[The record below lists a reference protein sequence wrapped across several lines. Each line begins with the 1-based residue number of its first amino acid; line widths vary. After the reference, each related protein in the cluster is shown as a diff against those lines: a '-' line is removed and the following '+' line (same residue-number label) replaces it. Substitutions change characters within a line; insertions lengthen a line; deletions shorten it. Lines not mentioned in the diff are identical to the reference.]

1 MKEVS
6 QGLVIQSPA
15 KVYDRPVI
23 LLLSATFI
31 LTIARALALP
41 YLVIYFSEAFG
52 LGVAD
57 IGLAVGGA
65 LIVSSVLGVYGGF
78 LVDRFSNYRIMLA
91 AATVFALAFAVAF
104 QVTSL
109 VPFIIAIVVVNLAY
123 AVVDIAV
130 KSGIGF
136 LVAPDKRGGVFSLKY
151 TLTNV
156 GYAVGPFL
164 GVLFAKV
171 SPGLPFAVAALIG
184 AFFVVLYGLVGAR
197 IPRPSGVENGA
208 TGPRFASV
216 LMHLVRNYKLVCFT
230 IGGILSAIVFGQ
242 FTAYLS
248 QYLIVTSNPQ
258 SAYQIINYLV
268 TTNACVVISL
278 QYLIG
283 SRINQHNMFRMLMLG
298 MLFFVVGLMGFAYA
312 QVPVVWVIA
321 MIVFTVGEIIIIP
334 AEYLFIDYIAP
345 EDMRG
350 VYYGAQNLSNL
361 GAALG
366 PVVCGVALSLYA
378 PQAMFYVLS
387 LCIVLASVFYFM
399 GSRHGAER

>member
-6 QGLVIQSPA
+6 EGLVIQSQA

-184 AFFVVLYGLVGAR
+184 AVFVVLYALVGAR

>member
-1 MKEVS
+1 M
-6 QGLVIQSPA
+6 
-15 KVYDRPVI
+15 
-23 LLLSATFI
+23 
-31 LTIARALALP
+31 
-41 YLVIYFSEAFG
+41 
-52 LGVAD
+52 
-57 IGLAVGGA
+57 
-65 LIVSSVLGVYGGF
+65 
-78 LVDRFSNYRIMLA
+78 
-91 AATVFALAFAVAF
+91 
-104 QVTSL
+104 
-109 VPFIIAIVVVNLAY
+109 
-123 AVVDIAV
+123 
-130 KSGIGF
+130 
-136 LVAPDKRGGVFSLKY
+136 
-151 TLTNV
+151 
-156 GYAVGPFL
+156 
-164 GVLFAKV
+164 
-171 SPGLPFAVAALIG
+171 
-184 AFFVVLYGLVGAR
+184 
-197 IPRPSGVENGA
+197 
-208 TGPRFASV
+208 
-216 LMHLVRNYKLVCFT
+216 
-230 IGGILSAIVFGQ
+230 
-242 FTAYLS
+242 
-248 QYLIVTSNPQ
+248 TSNPQ
-258 SAYQIINYLV
+258 NAYQIINYLV

>member
-1 MKEVS
+1 MKDVS
-6 QGLVIQSPA
+6 GELAMQGGA
-15 KVYDRPVI
+15 KVYVRPVI

-41 YLVIYFSEAFG
+41 YLVVYFSQAFG

-57 IGLAVGGA
+57 IGLAVGGS
-65 LIVSSVLGVYGGF
+65 LIVSSILGVYGGF
-78 LVDRFSNYRIMLA
+78 LVDRFSNYRILLG

-109 VPFIIAIVVVNLAY
+109 VPFIIAIVVVNLSY
-123 AVVDIAV
+123 AVIDIAV

-136 LVAPDKRGGVFSLKY
+136 LVTPDKRGRVFSIKY

-156 GYAVGPFL
+156 GYAIGPFL
-164 GVLFAKV
+164 GMLFAKI
-171 SPGLPFAVAALIG
+171 SPGLPFAVSALIG
-184 AFFVVLYGLVGAR
+184 VAFVVLYGVLGER
-197 IPRPSGVENGA
+197 IPRPAGGERSGNG
-208 TGPRFASV
+208 FASV
-216 LMHLVRNYKLVCFT
+216 LVHLLSNYRLVCFT
-230 IGGILSAIVFGQ
+230 VGGILSAIVFGQ

-248 QYLIVTSNPQ
+248 QYLIVTSDPENT
-258 SAYQIINYLV
+258 YHIINYLV

-283 SRINQHNMFRMLMLG
+283 SRINQNNLFRMLMLG
-298 MLFFVVGLMGFAYA
+298 MLFFVVGLMGFCYA
-312 QVPVVWVIA
+312 QMHVAWIVA

-366 PVVCGVALSLYA
+366 PVLCGIALSLYA
-378 PQAMFYVLS
+378 PQVMFYVLS
-387 LCIVLASVFYFM
+387 LCIVLASFFYFM
-399 GSRHGAER
+399 GSRRGG

>member
-1 MKEVS
+1 MKDVS
-6 QGLVIQSPA
+6 GGLAIQGGA
-15 KVYDRPVI
+15 KVYERPVI
-23 LLLSATFI
+23 LLLLATFI

-41 YLVIYFSEAFG
+41 YLVVYFSQAFG

-57 IGLAVGGA
+57 IGLAVGGS
-65 LIVSSVLGVYGGF
+65 LIVSSILGVYGGF
-78 LVDRFSNYRIMLA
+78 LVDRFSNYRIMLG
-91 AATVFALAFAVAF
+91 AATVFALAFALAF

-109 VPFIIAIVVVNLAY
+109 VPFIIAIVVVNLSY
-123 AVVDIAV
+123 AVIDIAV

-136 LVAPDKRGGVFSLKY
+136 LVAPDKRGGVFSIKY

-156 GYAVGPFL
+156 GYAIGPFL
-164 GVLFAKV
+164 GMLLAKI
-171 SPGLPFAVAALIG
+171 SPGLPFAAAALIG
-184 AFFVVLYGLVGAR
+184 VAFVVLYGVLGGR
-197 IPRPSGVENGA
+197 IPRPVGVESSGNG
-208 TGPRFASV
+208 FASV
-216 LMHLVRNYKLVCFT
+216 LVHLLSNYRLVCFT

-248 QYLIVTSNPQ
+248 QYLIVTSDPENT
-258 SAYQIINYLV
+258 YRIINYLV

-283 SRINQHNMFRMLMLG
+283 SRINQNNLFRMLMLG
-298 MLFFVVGLMGFAYA
+298 MLFFVVGLMGFCYA
-312 QVPVVWVIA
+312 QMQAVWIVA

-334 AEYLFIDYIAP
+334 AEYLFIDFIAP

-366 PVVCGVALSLYA
+366 PILCGVALSLYA
-378 PQAMFYVLS
+378 PQVMFYVLS
-387 LCIVLASVFYFM
+387 FCIVLASIFYFM
-399 GSRHGAER
+399 GSRRRG

>member
-6 QGLVIQSPA
+6 EGLVIHSQA

-109 VPFIIAIVVVNLAY
+109 VPFIVAIVVVNLAY

-164 GVLFAKV
+164 GVLFANV

-184 AFFVVLYGLVGAR
+184 AVFVVLYALVGAR
-197 IPRPSGVENGA
+197 IPRTSGVENGA
-208 TGPRFASV
+208 QGPR
-216 LMHLVRNYKLVCFT
+216 
-230 IGGILSAIVFGQ
+230 
-242 FTAYLS
+242 
-248 QYLIVTSNPQ
+248 
-258 SAYQIINYLV
+258 
-268 TTNACVVISL
+268 
-278 QYLIG
+278 
-283 SRINQHNMFRMLMLG
+283 
-298 MLFFVVGLMGFAYA
+298 
-312 QVPVVWVIA
+312 
-321 MIVFTVGEIIIIP
+321 
-334 AEYLFIDYIAP
+334 
-345 EDMRG
+345 
-350 VYYGAQNLSNL
+350 
-361 GAALG
+361 
-366 PVVCGVALSLYA
+366 LSL
-378 PQAMFYVLS
+378 
-387 LCIVLASVFYFM
+387 I
-399 GSRHGAER
+399 HI

>member
-1 MKEVS
+1 MKHVS
-6 QGLVIQSPA
+6 EGLVGQSQA

-31 LTIARALALP
+31 LTVARALALP

-65 LIVSSVLGVYGGF
+65 LIVSSILGVYGGF
-78 LVDRFSNYRIMLA
+78 LVDKFSNYRVMLA
-91 AATVFALAFAVAF
+91 AATVFSLAFAVAF

-164 GVLFAKV
+164 GVIFAKV

-184 AFFVVLYGLVGAR
+184 VLFVVLYALVGGR
-197 IPRPSGVENGA
+197 IPRASGSASDGSG
-208 TGPRFASV
+208 TSFANV
-216 LMHLVRNYKLVCFT
+216 LVHLVRNYRLVCFT

-248 QYLIVTSNPQ
+248 QYLIVTSDPQ
-258 SAYQIINYLV
+258 NAYRIINYLV
-268 TTNACVVISL
+268 TTNACVVIGL

-283 SRINQHNMFRMLMLG
+283 SRINQHNLFRMLMLG

-312 QVPVVWVIA
+312 QLPIIWVLA

-366 PVVCGVALSLYA
+366 PVLCGVALSFYA

-387 LCIVLASVFYFM
+387 MCIVVASGFYFM
-399 GSRHGAER
+399 GSRHRAD

>member
-6 QGLVIQSPA
+6 EGLVIQSQA

-156 GYAVGPFL
+156 GYAIGPFL

-171 SPGLPFAVAALIG
+171 SPGLPFAAAALIG
-184 AFFVVLYGLVGAR
+184 AVFVVLYGLVGAR
-197 IPRPSGVENGA
+197 IPRPLAVASDAAG
-208 TGPRFASV
+208 TSFANV
-216 LMHLVRNYKLVCFT
+216 LMHLLRNYRLVCFT
-230 IGGILSAIVFGQ
+230 VGGILSAIVFGQ

-248 QYLIVTSNPQ
+248 QYLIVTSDPQ
-258 SAYQIINYLV
+258 NAYQIINYLV

-298 MLFFVVGLMGFAYA
+298 MLFFVVGLMGFAHA
-312 QVPVVWVIA
+312 QVPVVWVLA
-321 MIVFTVGEIIIIP
+321 MIIFTVGEIIIIP

-366 PVVCGVALSLYA
+366 PVLCGVALSFYA

-387 LCIVLASVFYFM
+387 MCIVLASGFYFM
-399 GSRHGAER
+399 GSRHRAD

>member
-1 MKEVS
+1 MKGVTG
-6 QGLVIQSPA
+6 GLAIQSSA
-15 KVYDRPVI
+15 KVYERPVV
-23 LLLSATFI
+23 LLLLATFI

-41 YLVIYFSEAFG
+41 YLVVYFSQAFG

-78 LVDRFSNYRIMLA
+78 LVDRFSNYRIMLG
-91 AATVFALAFAVAF
+91 AATVFALAFALAF

-123 AVVDIAV
+123 AVIDIAV
-130 KSGIGF
+130 KSGIGS
-136 LVAPDKRGGVFSLKY
+136 LVAPDKRGSVFSIKY

-156 GYAVGPFL
+156 GYAIGPFL
-164 GVLFAKV
+164 GMLLAKIG
-171 SPGLPFAVAALIG
+171 PGLPFAAAALIG
-184 AFFVVLYGLVGAR
+184 VGFVVLYAVLGGR
-197 IPRPSGVENGA
+197 ISRPESVESSDNG
-208 TGPRFASV
+208 FASV
-216 LMHLVRNYKLVCFT
+216 LIHLLSNYRLVCFT

-248 QYLIVTSNPQ
+248 QYLIVTSDPENT
-258 SAYQIINYLV
+258 YRIINYLV

-283 SRINQHNMFRMLMLG
+283 SRINQNNLFRMLMLG
-298 MLFFVVGLMGFAYA
+298 MFFFVVGLMGFCYA
-312 QVPVVWVIA
+312 QTPVVWIAA

-366 PVVCGVALSLYA
+366 PVLCGVALSFYA
-378 PQAMFYVLS
+378 PQVMFYVLS
-387 LCIVLASVFYFM
+387 LCVVVASGFYFM
-399 GSRHGAER
+399 GSRRRG

>member
-6 QGLVIQSPA
+6 EGLVIQSQA

-109 VPFIIAIVVVNLAY
+109 VPFIVAIVVVNLAY

-164 GVLFAKV
+164 GVLFANV

-184 AFFVVLYGLVGAR
+184 AVFVVLYALVGAR

-208 TGPRFASV
+208 QGPGFASV
-216 LMHLVRNYKLVCFT
+216 LMRLVRNYRLVCFT

-248 QYLIVTSNPQ
+248 QYLIVTSDPQ
-258 SAYQIINYLV
+258 NAYQIINYLV

-312 QVPVVWVIA
+312 HVPVVWVIA

-345 EDMRG
+345 EAMRG

-366 PVVCGVALSLYA
+366 PVLCGMALSLYA

-387 LCIVLASVFYFM
+387 TCIVLASVFYFM

>member
-1 MKEVS
+1 MKHVS
-6 QGLVIQSPA
+6 EGLVVQSQA
-15 KVYDRPVI
+15 KVYDRTVI

-31 LTIARALALP
+31 LTVARALALP

-78 LVDRFSNYRIMLA
+78 LVDRFSNYRVMLV

-156 GYAVGPFL
+156 GYAIGPFL
-164 GVLFAKV
+164 GVMFAKV
-171 SPGLPFAVAALIG
+171 SPGMPFAVAALIG
-184 AFFVVLYGLVGAR
+184 AVFVLLYGLVGGR
-197 IPRPSGVENGA
+197 IPRPTGSASDGSG
-208 TGPRFASV
+208 TSFANV
-216 LMHLVRNYKLVCFT
+216 LVHLVKNYRLVCFT

-248 QYLIVTSNPQ
+248 QYLIVTSDPQ
-258 SAYQIINYLV
+258 NAYQIINYLV
-268 TTNACVVISL
+268 TTNACVVIGL

-283 SRINQHNMFRMLMLG
+283 SRINQHNLFRMLMLG

-312 QVPVVWVIA
+312 QIPVIWVLA

-366 PVVCGVALSLYA
+366 PVLCGIALSLYA

-387 LCIVLASVFYFM
+387 MCIVVASGFYFM
-399 GSRHGAER
+399 GSRNRAD

>member
-6 QGLVIQSPA
+6 EGLVIQSQA

-156 GYAVGPFL
+156 GYAIGPFL

-171 SPGLPFAVAALIG
+171 SPGLPFAAAALIG
-184 AFFVVLYGLVGAR
+184 AVFVVLYGLVGAR
-197 IPRPSGVENGA
+197 IPRPSAVASDAAG
-208 TGPRFASV
+208 TSFANV
-216 LMHLVRNYKLVCFT
+216 LMHLLRNYRLVCFT
-230 IGGILSAIVFGQ
+230 VGGILSAIVFGQ

-248 QYLIVTSNPQ
+248 QYLIVTSDPQ
-258 SAYQIINYLV
+258 NAYQIINYLV

-298 MLFFVVGLMGFAYA
+298 MLFFGVGLMGFAHA
-312 QVPVVWVIA
+312 QVPVVWVLA
-321 MIVFTVGEIIIIP
+321 MIIFTVGEIIIIP

-366 PVVCGVALSLYA
+366 PVLCGVALSFYA

-387 LCIVLASVFYFM
+387 MCIVLASGFYFM
-399 GSRHGAER
+399 GSRHRAD

>member
-184 AFFVVLYGLVGAR
+184 AVFVVLYGLVGAR
-197 IPRPSGVENGA
+197 IPQPSGVENGA

-216 LMHLVRNYKLVCFT
+216 LMHLVMNYRLVCFT

-258 SAYQIINYLV
+258 NAYQIINYLV

>member
-6 QGLVIQSPA
+6 EGLVIQSQA

-109 VPFIIAIVVVNLAY
+109 VPFIVAIVVVNLAY

-164 GVLFAKV
+164 GVLFANV

-184 AFFVVLYGLVGAR
+184 AVFVVLYALVGAR

-208 TGPRFASV
+208 QGPRFASV
-216 LMHLVRNYKLVCFT
+216 LMHLVRNYRLVCFT

-248 QYLIVTSNPQ
+248 QYLIVTSDPQ
-258 SAYQIINYLV
+258 NAYQIINYLV

-312 QVPVVWVIA
+312 HVPIVWVIA

-366 PVVCGVALSLYA
+366 PVLCGMALSLYA

-387 LCIVLASVFYFM
+387 TCIVLASVFYFM

>member
-171 SPGLPFAVAALIG
+171 SPGLPFAVAALIDNIMVSRV
-184 AFFVVLYGLVGAR
+184 AFANVVKASAL
-197 IPRPSGVENGA
+197 PSGGTSLSMPSSHSPASDITGWANEMVIAAKAQRNVRRIVEDPRSET
-208 TGPRFASV
+208 TGPNFES
-216 LMHLVRNYKLVCFT
+216 MK
-230 IGGILSAIVFGQ
+230 
-242 FTAYLS
+242 
-248 QYLIVTSNPQ
+248 
-258 SAYQIINYLV
+258 
-268 TTNACVVISL
+268 
-278 QYLIG
+278 
-283 SRINQHNMFRMLMLG
+283 
-298 MLFFVVGLMGFAYA
+298 
-312 QVPVVWVIA
+312 
-321 MIVFTVGEIIIIP
+321 
-334 AEYLFIDYIAP
+334 
-345 EDMRG
+345 
-350 VYYGAQNLSNL
+350 NL
-361 GAALG
+361 
-366 PVVCGVALSLYA
+366 
-378 PQAMFYVLS
+378 
-387 LCIVLASVFYFM
+387 
-399 GSRHGAER
+399 

>member
-1 MKEVS
+1 MKDVS
-6 QGLVIQSPA
+6 QELVIQSQA

-156 GYAVGPFL
+156 GYAIGPFL

-171 SPGLPFAVAALIG
+171 SPGLPFAAAALIG
-184 AFFVVLYGLVGAR
+184 AVFVVLYGLVGAR
-197 IPRPSGVENGA
+197 IPRPSTVASDAAG
-208 TGPRFASV
+208 TSFANV
-216 LMHLVRNYKLVCFT
+216 LMHLARNYRLVCFT

-248 QYLIVTSNPQ
+248 QYLIVTSDPQ
-258 SAYQIINYLV
+258 NAYQIINYLV

-312 QVPVVWVIA
+312 QVPVVWVLA

-366 PVVCGVALSLYA
+366 PVLCGVALSFYA

-387 LCIVLASVFYFM
+387 MCIVLASGFYFM
-399 GSRHGAER
+399 GSRHRVD

>member
-6 QGLVIQSPA
+6 EGLVTQSQA

-156 GYAVGPFL
+156 GYAIGPFL

-171 SPGLPFAVAALIG
+171 SPGLPFAAAALIG
-184 AFFVVLYGLVGAR
+184 AVFVVLYGLVGAR
-197 IPRPSGVENGA
+197 IPRPLAVASDAAG
-208 TGPRFASV
+208 TSFANV
-216 LMHLVRNYKLVCFT
+216 LMHLLRNYRLVCFT
-230 IGGILSAIVFGQ
+230 VGGILSAIVFGQ

-248 QYLIVTSNPQ
+248 QYLIVTSDPQ
-258 SAYQIINYLV
+258 NAYQIINYLV

-298 MLFFVVGLMGFAYA
+298 MLFFVVGLMGFAHA
-312 QVPVVWVIA
+312 QVPVVWVLA
-321 MIVFTVGEIIIIP
+321 MIIFTVGEIIIIP

-366 PVVCGVALSLYA
+366 PVLCGVALSFYA

-387 LCIVLASVFYFM
+387 MCIVLASGFYFM
-399 GSRHGAER
+399 GSRHRAD

>member
-6 QGLVIQSPA
+6 EGLVIQSQA

-184 AFFVVLYGLVGAR
+184 AVFVVLYGLVGAR

-258 SAYQIINYLV
+258 NAYQIINYLV

-387 LCIVLASVFYFM
+387 LCIVLASGFYFM

>member
-1 MKEVS
+1 MKDVS
-6 QGLVIQSPA
+6 GELAMQGGA
-15 KVYDRPVI
+15 NVYVRPVI

-41 YLVIYFSEAFG
+41 YLVVYFSQTFG

-57 IGLAVGGA
+57 IGLAVGGS
-65 LIVSSVLGVYGGF
+65 LIVSSILGVYGGF
-78 LVDRFSNYRIMLA
+78 LVDRFSNYRILLG

-109 VPFIIAIVVVNLAY
+109 VPFIIAIVVVNLSY
-123 AVVDIAV
+123 AVIDIAV
-130 KSGIGF
+130 KSGIGV
-136 LVAPDKRGGVFSLKY
+136 LVTPDKRGSVFSIKY

-156 GYAVGPFL
+156 GYAIGPFL
-164 GVLFAKV
+164 GMLLAKI
-171 SPGLPFAVAALIG
+171 SPGLPFAVSALIG
-184 AFFVVLYGLVGAR
+184 VAFVVLYGVLGER
-197 IPRPSGVENGA
+197 IPRSAGGERSGNG
-208 TGPRFASV
+208 FASV
-216 LMHLVRNYKLVCFT
+216 LVHLLSNYRLVCFT
-230 IGGILSAIVFGQ
+230 VGGILSAIVFGQ

-248 QYLIVTSNPQ
+248 QYLIVTSDPENT
-258 SAYQIINYLV
+258 YHIINYLV
-268 TTNACVVISL
+268 TTNACVIISL

-283 SRINQHNMFRMLMLG
+283 SRINQNNLFRMLMLG
-298 MLFFVVGLMGFAYA
+298 MLLFVVGLMGFCYA
-312 QVPVVWVIA
+312 QMHVVWIVA

-366 PVVCGVALSLYA
+366 PVLCGIALSFYA

-387 LCIVLASVFYFM
+387 LCIVLASFFTLWAQ
-399 GSRHGAER
+399 GAEVD

>member
-6 QGLVIQSPA
+6 EGLVIQSQA

-156 GYAVGPFL
+156 GYAIGPFL

-171 SPGLPFAVAALIG
+171 SPGLPFAAAALIG
-184 AFFVVLYGLVGAR
+184 AVFVVLYGLVGAR
-197 IPRPSGVENGA
+197 IPRPSAVASDAAG
-208 TGPRFASV
+208 TSFANV
-216 LMHLVRNYKLVCFT
+216 LMHLLRNYRLVCFT
-230 IGGILSAIVFGQ
+230 VGGILSAIVFGQ

-248 QYLIVTSNPQ
+248 QYLIVTSDPQ
-258 SAYQIINYLV
+258 NAYQIINYLV

-298 MLFFVVGLMGFAYA
+298 MLFFVVGLMGFAHA
-312 QVPVVWVIA
+312 QVPVVWVLA
-321 MIVFTVGEIIIIP
+321 MIIFTVGEIIIIP

-366 PVVCGVALSLYA
+366 PVLCGVALSFYA

-387 LCIVLASVFYFM
+387 MCIVLASGFYFM
-399 GSRHGAER
+399 GSRHRAD

>member
-6 QGLVIQSPA
+6 EGLVIQSQA

-109 VPFIIAIVVVNLAY
+109 VPFIISIVVVNLAY

-156 GYAVGPFL
+156 GYAIGPFL

-171 SPGLPFAVAALIG
+171 SPGLPFAAAALIG
-184 AFFVVLYGLVGAR
+184 AVFVVLYGLVGAR
-197 IPRPSGVENGA
+197 IPRPSAVASDAAG
-208 TGPRFASV
+208 TSFANV
-216 LMHLVRNYKLVCFT
+216 LMHLLRNYRLVCFT
-230 IGGILSAIVFGQ
+230 VGGILSAIVFGQ

-248 QYLIVTSNPQ
+248 QYLIVTSDPQ
-258 SAYQIINYLV
+258 NAYQIINYLV

-283 SRINQHNMFRMLMLG
+283 SRINQHNLFRMLMLG
-298 MLFFVVGLMGFAYA
+298 MLFFVVGLMGFAHA
-312 QVPVVWVIA
+312 QVPVVWVLA
-321 MIVFTVGEIIIIP
+321 MIIFTVGEIIIIP

-366 PVVCGVALSLYA
+366 PVLCGVALSFYA

-387 LCIVLASVFYFM
+387 MCIVLASGFYFM
-399 GSRHGAER
+399 GSRHRAD